1 MPETL
6 VEQTMRMDTSIWAR
20 NLSSDPFYLAIA
32 SKSRHKA
39 ATYMQG
45 IVVLTRVKGYLQ
57 SHTEPG
63 IWVTLHQLLLQLELT
78 LLRSI
83 IGPYI
88 PNVDRLNIMLPLN
101 VKSS

>member
-63 IWVTLHQLLLQLELT
+63 IWVTLHQLLM